1 MKKAIN
7 ILSGPILALLFVLFI
22 DLEPTNPLV
31 SRMAAI
37 TIWVAVWWL
46 FEVVDIGVSAF
57 LPLILMPL
65 CGIMDAKVAANQYI
79 DHIIFL
85 FIGGFLIAFA
95 LEKWHLHHRISL
107 RILMTIGDNPA
118 KILAGMMFTA
128 YFISAWMSNT
138 ATTLMLYPA
147 VLAVYTHVKSVS
159 GKPSQNIAIALLLG
173 LAYSASIGGMA
184 TLVGTPTNM
193 IFYGYFKNKFPDD
206 TTLNFLSWCKY
217 GVPVSMGMLVACYV
231 ILRTLYIKK
240 ADNIPFDKSYFSEGY
255 KRLGEWSREQL
266 IVTFF
271 FVLTVILWF
280 TRADIDLGMM
290 KFEGWGHWFSFNV
303 MENGVALVKDGKNV
317 MRPFVEESTIAVLI
331 AALFFF
337 IPAKTSTGEKTTLLT
352 WEDAQKI
359 PLNILLLF
367 GAGFALGKG
376 FEVSGLSEWIAGR
389 LKFLEGESTLVLIMC
404 ICVVICIISEFA
416 SNVASIQLSLPI
428 LMAITSNMHIDPIV
442 LMLPATLAASLGF
455 MLPVATAPNTIVFS
469 SGLIPVRKM
478 LSAGFFLDIIGIILI
493 TLVFMLG

>member
-1 MKKAIN
+1 MKNALN
-7 ILSGPILALLFVLFI
+7 ILSGPLLALLFVLFV
-22 DLEPTNPLV
+22 DLNPENPLV
-31 SRMAAI
+31 SRMAAV

-65 CGIMDAKVAANQYI
+65 CGIMDAKTVANQYI

-85 FIGGFLIAFA
+85 FMGGFLIAFA

-159 GKPSQNIAIALLLG
+159 GKPSENIAVALLLG
-173 LAYSASIGGMA
+173 LAYAASIGGMA

-217 GVPVSMGMLVACYV
+217 GVPVSMGMLVACYA
-231 ILRTLYIKK
+231 ILRIFYIKK
-240 ADNIPFDKSYFSEGY
+240 ADNIPFDKAYFSDAY

-266 IVTFF
+266 IVSFF
-271 FVLTVILWF
+271 FVVTVILWF
-280 TRADIDLGMM
+280 TRADIDLGAT
-290 KFEGWGHWFSFNV
+290 KLHGWGNWLSFTV
-303 MENGVALVKDGKNV
+303 FENGVALMKEGVAVKKA
-317 MRPFVEESTIAVLI
+317 FVEESTVAIFIATL
-331 AALFFF
+331 LFF

-404 ICVVICIISEFA
+404 ICLAICIISEFA

-428 LMAITSNMHIDPIV
+428 LMAITTNMHIDPLV

-478 LSAGFFLDIIGIILI
+478 LTAGFFLDIVGIVFI
-493 TLVFMLG
+493 TLIFIMS

>member
-1 MKKAIN
+1 MKNTLN

-22 DLEPTNPLV
+22 DLDPANPLV

-65 CGIMDAKVAANQYI
+65 CGIMDAKMAANQYI

-159 GKPSQNIAIALLLG
+159 GKPSENIAVALLLG
-173 LAYSASIGGMA
+173 LAYAASIGGMA

-193 IFYGYFKNKFPDD
+193 IFYGYYKNKFPDD

-217 GVPVSMGMLVACYV
+217 GIPVSMGMLVACYA

-240 ADNIPFDKSYFSEGY
+240 AENIPFDKTYFSDAY
-255 KRLGEWSREQL
+255 KRLGEWSKEQL

-271 FVLTVILWF
+271 FVLTVMLWF
-280 TRADIDLGMM
+280 TRADIDLGVF
-290 KFEGWGHWFSFNV
+290 KFEGWGDWFSFNL
-303 MENGVALVKDGKNV
+303 MENGKAVLKDGQTV
-317 MRPFVEESTIAVLI
+317 SRPFVEESTIAVFI
-331 AALFFF
+331 AALLFF
-337 IPAKTSTGEKTTLLT
+337 IPAKTPTGEKTTLLT

-376 FEVSGLSEWIAGR
+376 FEVSGLSQWIAAR
-389 LKFLEGESTLVLIMC
+389 LEFLKGESTLVLIIC
-404 ICVVICIISEFA
+404 ICIVICVISEFA

-428 LMAITSNMHIDPIV
+428 LMALTQSMNIPPLL
-442 LMLPATLAASLGF
+442 LMIPATLAASLGF

-478 LSAGFFLDIIGIILI
+478 LYAGFFLDIVGILLI
-493 TLVFMLG
+493 TLVCMLS